1 MRQREVQLLQ
11 QRTAQLYPGEVRPL
25 QQQTARPRQ
34 PCKLQLW
41 EVRLMQQWQT
51 GVVICFI
58 VRSCSFILV
67 QLILLLL
74 CLCFLRA
81 SVDAGFGGATSG
93 TSTSGRRP
101 AMALRRWKR
110 GLFSGGHGG

>member
-1 MRQREVQLLQ
+1 MRPREVQPLQ

-34 PCKLQLW
+34 SCRLRSG
-41 EVRLMQQWQT
+41 EVRLLQQRQT
-51 GVVICFI
+51 GMVIFFI

-74 CLCFLRA
+74 
-81 SVDAGFGGATSG
+81 
-93 TSTSGRRP
+93 
-101 AMALRRWKR
+101 
-110 GLFSGGHGG
+110 